1 MSHLISNLNTKIFII
16 GFIFLIGF
24 SSTASSN
31 SIEDIITKINTIEN
45 RIKVL
50 EKATFNKTNSSQSN
64 FNAGNY
70 DSIITKQSIQISEL
84 QNQIQE
90 LTGSIE
96 EVLFSLQTLINNF
109 NNFKADTEMR
119 FSDVNIVSSVSNN
132 QAEAPAVNEVIDYDL
147 APKNLGTLKM
157 PTDDDNDFSSEQEI
171 TATID
176 QESLILVEDK
186 KPELLILPEGS
197 EVEQYNFSIN
207 LLTSFFWLAETYYVR
222 ENYKDAAKNYLS
234 LYQNHSDSPKA
245 PNGLLKL
252 GISLVKMG
260 QLEQGCAS
268 LTKLKI
274 SYPETEQSILDR
286 GDIEIKRNGC
296 KVS

>member
-1 MSHLISNLNTKIFII
+1 M
-16 GFIFLIGF
+16 
-24 SSTASSN
+24 
-31 SIEDIITKINTIEN
+31 
-45 RIKVL
+45 
-50 EKATFNKTNSSQSN
+50 
-64 FNAGNY
+64 
-70 DSIITKQSIQISEL
+70 
-84 QNQIQE
+84 
-90 LTGSIE
+90 
-96 EVLFSLQTLINNF
+96 QTLINNF

-119 FSDVNIVSSVSNN
+119 FSDVNIVSSASNN

-207 LLTSFFWLAETYYVR
+207 LLTSGDYEGAEGALKEFIKISKDDDLLSNSFFWLAETYYVR

-234 LYQNHSDSPKA
+234 LYQNHSNSPKA
-245 PNGLLKL
+245 PNSLLKL

-268 LTKLKI
+268 LAKLRI